1 MATRKFVNQ
10 VKASCLPCYLSDN
23 EYTPTHLHTDSND
36 FDQFKQLPYQ
46 NFQLESSKPANV
58 ENSPSIHLPD
68 SINLSKTLEASSLT
82 FLDKKNLSS
91 KLGRAVRSYLQLDSF
106 TQELA
111 RKKNQMYVC
120 RSNYARRLEYFL
132 QIYSNRQTSQES
144 GTKMNY
150 KFSKFFLV

>member
-46 NFQLESSKPANV
+46 NFQLESSKSANADS
-58 ENSPSIHLPD
+58 SPSIHLPD
-68 SINLSKTLEASSLT
+68 SMNLSKTPEASSLT

-111 RKKNQMYVC
+111 RKKIKCMSVEAIMPEDLSLFYRYTATVKQVKRMV
-120 RSNYARRLEYFL
+120 
-132 QIYSNRQTSQES
+132 
-144 GTKMNY
+144 
-150 KFSKFFLV
+150 